1 MENNQNNLCLVNS
14 LLAICAVTIVAY
26 KCTQRNSPEIFTP
39 ERPTIS
45 QPLDKAAVEWAYK
58 YHTQAIKEMKE
69 YAGLLIYNTELDL
82 IQNCKTI
89 SGTQASTKTLS
100 KKKYEE
106 SNPNHIVCAH
116 IHSHAEENI
125 EFDSEHFSKGWYGL
139 DGDIAVYRSDG
150 VLGYLCTPRGRLLRY
165 NGLDRTIADNVRDLN
180 SNNKLFKPGIK
191 FDGSTVEVCGI
202 HSIPYDTRYVGISG
216 NIRRAF
222 DNILWYINRL
232 CCKKNNNK

>member
-26 KCTQRNSPEIFTP
+26 KCIHRNSPEIFTP

-69 YAGLLIYNTELDL
+69 YAGLLVYDNGSHSIKH
-82 IQNCKTI
+82 C
-89 SGTQASTKTLS
+89 ATKVGEKDS
-100 KKKYEE
+100 VKIVHKKEYEE
-106 SNPNHIVCAH
+106 KNPHHIVCAH

-125 EFDSEHFSKGWYGL
+125 EFNNEKFSNSYGIR
-139 DGDIAVYRSDG
+139 GDISVYRSEG
-150 VLGYLCTPRGRLLRY
+150 VLGYVCTPRGRLLRY
-165 NGLDRTIADNVRDLN
+165 NGLDRKIADNVRDLN
-180 SNNKLFKPGIK
+180 SNNKLFNPGIR
-191 FDGSTVEVCGI
+191 FDNLTVEVCGI

-222 DNILWYINRL
+222 DNILWFINHR
-232 CCKKNNNK
+232 CCKKNNNNK